1 MQGENAT
8 KKPPRSPERRRRSRE
23 GLSGAER
30 SKILVGSILKRF
42 REPIFVIALLAIP
55 FVIFFVKAKKGIELN
70 RVDRAII
77 AVMAPVERTITVAW
91 FGVIDVWA
99 SYAAL
104 RGVREDN
111 IQLRRDNL
119 RARSLDQQLSELR
132 LENERL
138 RHLLEYTD
146 KQAPMRLMIA
156 KVVAVGASPHS
167 HTLRIARG
175 LEDGVVKGAAVIAPE
190 GIVGTVAQ
198 LTASYADVQ
207 LIVSPLSAVPAI
219 TQRTRSRSTVKGT
232 GDIGRCK
239 LEYAARSDDLQEGD
253 ALITAGGQGF
263 FPQGLRIGRVTNV
276 TRKPHGLFLDAEV
289 VPAIEFSR
297 LDEVSVVVAAEP
309 TPPPAAPV
317 NEPIAGSPQ

>member
-1 MQGENAT
+1 
-8 KKPPRSPERRRRSRE
+8 
-23 GLSGAER
+23 
-30 SKILVGSILKRF
+30 VGSILKRF

-175 LEDGVVKGAAVIAPE
+175 LEDGVVKGAAVISPD
-190 GIVGTVAQ
+190 GIVGTIAQ
-198 LTASYADVQ
+198 LTGSYADVQ
-207 LIVSPLSAVPAI
+207 LIVNPLSAVPGI
-219 TQRTRSRSTVKGT
+219 TQRTRSHVTVKGT
-232 GDIGRCK
+232 GDVTRCR
-239 LEYAARSDDLQEGD
+239 LEYVPRADDLQESD
-253 ALITAGGQGF
+253 VLVTAGGQGF
-263 FPQGLRIGRVTNV
+263 FPPGLRIGRVTNV
-276 TRKPHGLFLDAEV
+276 NRKPVGLFLTADLI
-289 VPAIEFSR
+289 PAVDFAR
-297 LDEVSVVVAAEP
+297 LDEVEVVVAQNAP
-309 TPPPAAPV
+309 PLTPLQESAA
-317 NEPIAGSPQ
+317 ASPGATP